1 MATDVAKHF
10 NGVEKLK
17 KLRENQ
23 EFDFENTEHRYV
35 RFWWECLVYT
45 GTSFSCMWYWQS
57 LPWVQGVYELGGA
70 SHRRIW

>member
-1 MATDVAKHF
+1 MHIKTLFTLLKTKNITLLDRMKNSAKIKELITRLILATDVAKHF

-35 RFWWECLVYT
+35 RF
-45 GTSFSCMWYWQS
+45 
-57 LPWVQGVYELGGA
+57 
-70 SHRRIW
+70 